1 MALLYGAVGACI
13 VGIPLAVLLILQIC
27 SSTALKRQVIDYKQ
41 LEKQG
46 LYLHVWTL
54 KQDIPAREKVTR
66 ADLLQKKIWVPE
78 TEYPTYVTQIGQITG
93 KKAKTALKKGA
104 VIRADMLYSKKK
116 AG

>member
-27 SSTALKRQVIDYKQ
+27 SSMALKRQVIDYKQ

-54 KQDIPAREKVTR
+54 KQDIPAREKVTCM
-66 ADLLQKKIWVPE
+66 
-78 TEYPTYVTQIGQITG
+78 G
-93 KKAKTALKKGA
+93 KH
-104 VIRADMLYSKKK
+104 VLYAMWQGWQNMSGMVKMD
-116 AG
+116 

>member
-13 VGIPLAVLLILQIC
+13 VGIPLAALLILQIC

-93 KKAKTALKKGA
+93 KKAKTALKT
-104 VIRADMLYSKKK
+104 
-116 AG
+116 

>member
-13 VGIPLAVLLILQIC
+13 VGIPLAALLILQIC

-54 KQDIPAREKVTR
+54 K
-66 ADLLQKKIWVPE
+66 LQEQICYRKKYGFLRQSIRRMLHRLDRL
-78 TEYPTYVTQIGQITG
+78 Q
-93 KKAKTALKKGA
+93 AK
-104 VIRADMLYSKKK
+104 RQRQH
-116 AG
+116 